1 MKLRKILGL
10 ALCASIFSFGA
21 MSCSDDDNKDNGND
35 VSVISGTWK
44 HTKTD
49 AEVEVTKPEIKEK
62 VVAAIKEMNDA
73 ASNVYAFKLD
83 STFKAKIA
91 INKEMVEIEGKYTLK
106 DNILTLKHEQS
117 LQALSYKN
125 TDIIASEDVK
135 EKVAEKLEI
144 DKADIKKAIRVD
156 TFSKITK

>member
-21 MSCSDDDNKDNGND
+21 ISCSDDDNDNGND

-44 HTKTD
+44 HSKTD

-62 VVAAIKEMNDA
+62 VIAAVKEMNDA
-73 ASNVYAFKLD
+73 VNNVYVFKLD
-83 STFKAKIA
+83 TTFKANISVD
-91 INKEMVEIEGKYTLK
+91 KEMVEIEGKYALK
-106 DNILTLKHEQS
+106 NNTLTLKYDDRTE
-117 LQALSYKN
+117 ALSYKN
-125 TDIIASEDVK
+125 NDIIASEDVK

-144 DKADIKKAIRVD
+144 DKADIKKAMRVD

>member
-21 MSCSDDDNKDNGND
+21 MSCSDDDKDNGND
-35 VSVISGTWK
+35 VAVISGTWK
-44 HTKTD
+44 HAKTD

-62 VVAAIKEMNDA
+62 VVAAIKEMNDVA
-73 ASNVYAFKLD
+73 NNVYVFKLD

-91 INKEMVEIEGKYTLK
+91 VNEELVEIEGKYTLK

-117 LQALSYKN
+117 LQTLSYKN